1 MKLVSREFLRLWIVW
16 NLFVAAF
23 VGWIVV
29 AVVALRWAFST

>member
-1 MKLVSREFLRLWIVW
+1 MTPAAREFLHLWIVG
-16 NLFVAAF
+16 NLVVAAF